1 MIFVHQINRKTTSA
15 LIGQNLSLIGTDN
28 PWTLKVIFLKAP
40 TYRAYLFENFVQEKD
55 GVVLLEIKRA
65 LLTDIIHKHITK
77 NNKIL
82 FKELESHK
90 EKGSQK
96 GKERGRNRGKRF
108 S

>member
-28 PWTLKVIFLKAP
+28 PWNTEKAP

-77 NNKIL
+77 NNKNL

-90 EKGSQK
+90 EKGGQK
-96 GKERGRNRGKRF
+96 GKEKGRNRGKRF